1 MLKYQLNL
9 SRNFLKN
16 FWSQTFVIL
25 IKGIQNIFF
34 SIYTDLYQ
42 NWIGIKK
49 WFDKKDWLY
58 LEKNLSYL
66 YIFLELLNKHMKII
80 SGKYKKSF
88 IIFCSTT
95 CKINH

>member
-34 SIYTDLYQ
+34 SIYTD
-42 NWIGIKK
+42 
-49 WFDKKDWLY
+49 FY
-58 LEKNLSYL
+58 LKGT
-66 YIFLELLNKHMKII
+66 K
-80 SGKYKKSF
+80 
-88 IIFCSTT
+88 C
-95 CKINH
+95 